1 MKKLS
6 PYQLLPGMILATDV
20 YTHGDHLLLPAGHIL
35 DEYSISKLQESVG
48 SVKIEHPTTRSEA
61 IQKSPEFASFSK
73 AFVENVSTFKEN
85 LNVAVTNCDAL
96 DTDSLLENTL
106 SMMDNA
112 RDALHIFDMLY
123 NMRHVDDLTFAHSLN
138 VALICNVLA
147 EWQGMSKEDIEIA
160 TLCGLLHDIG
170 KLVLPEEIINK
181 KEKLTFEEMQIFK
194 KHPYEGFKILKSKGV
209 DSRIANAALMHH
221 ERCDGKGYPVGYT
234 ADKIDEFAKLVSIA
248 NDYDTTASNRA
259 GMGISAPSPFSVI
272 QMLEKE
278 GLRKYDSFFV
288 MTFLE
293 NIINTFIS
301 NTVQLNDGRT
311 GEVIMVDKNH
321 PSRPLIK
328 CPDNSFIDLR
338 EEPLSVFIEKI
349 I

>member
-6 PYQLLPGMILATDV
+6 PYQLLPGMKLASDV
-20 YTHGDHLLLPAGHIL
+20 YTFGNHLLLPAGAVL
-35 DEYSISKLQESVG
+35 DEYSILKLQESVG
-48 SVKIEHPTTRSEA
+48 SVNIEQATTRSEE
-61 IQKSPEFASFSK
+61 IQKSPEFINFSK
-73 AFVENVSTFKEN
+73 AFLENVSTFKEN

-96 DTDSLLENTL
+96 DTDGLLNSTL

-112 RDALHIFDMLY
+112 RGALHIFDMLH

-181 KEKLTFEEMQIFK
+181 EEKLTYDEMQIFK

-248 NDYDTTASNRA
+248 NDYDTTASNKT
-259 GMGISAPSPFSVI
+259 GVKHPCPFSVI
-272 QMLEKE
+272 EMLEKE

-293 NIINTFIS
+293 NIINSFIS
-301 NTVQLNDGRT
+301 NTVQLSDGRI
-311 GEVIMVDKNH
+311 GEVILVDKNH

-328 CPDNSFIDLR
+328 CSDNSFIDLR
-338 EEPLSVFIEKI
+338 REPLSLIIEKI
-349 I
+349 L

>member
-6 PYQLLPGMILATDV
+6 PYQLLPGMKLASDV
-20 YTHGDHLLLPAGHIL
+20 YTHGDHLLLPEGYVL
-35 DEYSISKLQESVG
+35 DEYAISKLQESVG
-48 SVKIEHPTTRSEA
+48 SVKIEQPATRSEQ
-61 IQKSPEFASFSK
+61 IQNSPEFVNFSK
-73 AFVENVSTFKEN
+73 AFVQNVSTFKEN
-85 LNVAVTNCDAL
+85 LNVAVTNCDSL
-96 DTDSLLENTL
+96 DTNGLLNSTL

-112 RDALHIFDMLY
+112 RGALHIFDMLH

-181 KEKLTFEEMQIFK
+181 KEKLSFEEMQIYK

-234 ADKIDEFAKLVSIA
+234 AEKIDEFAKLVSIA
-248 NDYDTTASNRA
+248 NDYDTTASHR
-259 GMGISAPSPFSVI
+259 SDSKTPCPFSVI

-301 NTVQLNDGRT
+301 NTVQLSDGRT
-311 GEVIMVDKNH
+311 GEVILVDKNH

-328 CPDNSFIDLR
+328 CLDGSFIDLR
-338 EEPLSVFIEKI
+338 TEPLSLVIEKI

>member
-1 MKKLS
+1 MKKIS
-6 PYQLLPGMILATDV
+6 PYQLLPGMKLAKDV
-20 YTHGDHLLLPAGHIL
+20 YTFGDHLLLPAGSVL
-35 DEYSISKLQESVG
+35 DDYSIAKLQESVANV
-48 SVKIEHPTTRSEA
+48 SIEESATRSEE
-61 IQKSPEFASFSK
+61 IQNSPEFQNFSK
-73 AFVENVSTFKEN
+73 AFVENVSAFKET
-85 LNVAVTNCDAL
+85 LSVAVTNYDEL
-96 DTDSLLENTL
+96 DTDSLLNNTL

-112 RDALHIFDMLY
+112 RGALHIFDMLH

-147 EWQGMSKEDIEIA
+147 EWQGMSKEDIELA

-181 KEKLTFEEMQIFK
+181 KEPLTFEEKEIFK

-209 DSRIANAALMHH
+209 DPRIANAALMHH
-221 ERCDGKGYPVGYT
+221 ERCDGKGYPVGYS

-248 NDYDTTASNRA
+248 NDYD
-259 GMGISAPSPFSVI
+259 ISSSPKTDAKNPCPFSII

-293 NIINTFIS
+293 NIINTYIS
-301 NTVQLNDGRT
+301 NTVQLSDGRI
-311 GEVIMVDKNH
+311 GEIVYVNKNY

-328 CPDNSFIDLR
+328 CANNTFIDLTK
-338 EEPLSVFIEKI
+338 EPLSVYIEKI
-349 I
+349 L

>member
-6 PYQLLPGMILATDV
+6 PYQLLPGMKLASDV
-20 YTHGDHLLLPAGHIL
+20 YTFGDHLLLPAGTVL
-35 DEYSISKLQESVG
+35 DEYSIHKLQESVG
-48 SVKIEHPTTRSEA
+48 SVNIERSLTRSEE
-61 IQKSPEFASFSK
+61 IQKSPEFINFSK
-73 AFVENVSTFKEN
+73 AFLENVTTFKEN
-85 LNVAVTNCDAL
+85 LNTAVTNCDAL
-96 DTDSLLENTL
+96 DTGTLLDSTL
-106 SMMDNA
+106 SMMENA
-112 RDALHIFDMLY
+112 RGALHIFDMLH

-147 EWQGMSKEDIEIA
+147 EWQGMSEEEIEIA

-181 KEKLTFEEMQIFK
+181 TEKLSFEEMEIFK

-248 NDYDTTASNRA
+248 NDYDTTTPTRTGSEN
-259 GMGISAPSPFSVI
+259 PCPFSII

-293 NIINTFIS
+293 NIINSFIH
-301 NTVQLNDGRT
+301 NTVQLSDGRT
-311 GEVIMVDKNH
+311 GEVVMVDKNH

-328 CPDNSFIDLR
+328 CPNNTFIDLKR
-338 EEPLSVFIEKI
+338 EPLSLFIEKI